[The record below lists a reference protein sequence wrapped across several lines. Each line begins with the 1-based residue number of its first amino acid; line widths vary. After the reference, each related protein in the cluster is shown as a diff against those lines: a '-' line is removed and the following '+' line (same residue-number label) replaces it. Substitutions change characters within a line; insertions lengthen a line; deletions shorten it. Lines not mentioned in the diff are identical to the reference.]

1 MYVFIYSLH
10 VLKDNAI
17 LSERDRKNMGRRDDD
32 RIEKLPEWA
41 ADGPTSVND
50 LIELKGFD
58 EPKSEL
64 CILCLCSVSSAF
76 KLGCLNE
83 IALFCL

>member
-1 MYVFIYSLH
+1 
-10 VLKDNAI
+10 
-17 LSERDRKNMGRRDDD
+17 MGRRDDD

-64 CILCLCSVSSAF
+64 CILYSLGFKGF
-76 KLGCLNE
+76 KLGLE
-83 IALFCL
+83 